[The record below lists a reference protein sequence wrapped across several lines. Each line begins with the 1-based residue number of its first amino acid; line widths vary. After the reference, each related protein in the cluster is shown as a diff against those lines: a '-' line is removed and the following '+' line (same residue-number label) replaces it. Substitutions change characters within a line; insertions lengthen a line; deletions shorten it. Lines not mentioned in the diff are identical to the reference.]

1 MGAGGRIGSIIAGM
15 ADADPDLE
23 LAAVVTRSGQGTG
36 LAARFRCAE
45 ISDLATILPDLPG
58 AVVIDF
64 TAPEATVA
72 TALTA
77 AAHGNPMVVG
87 TTGLDADQLDSLDR
101 AARTAPLLWAPNMS
115 VGVNALL
122 KVLPQLVRLL
132 GPAYDLEMVELHH
145 GQKKDAPSGTALKIA
160 QVLAEA
166 RDRDLG
172 EVGKYCREGI
182 IGARPRDEIGV
193 QAIRGGDVV
202 GDHTVWFLGPG
213 ERIEITHQAHSREN
227 FAQGALRAAKW
238 LVGKP
243 AGRLYT
249 FMDVLGV

>member
-23 LAAVVTRSGQGTG
+23 LAAVVTRGGQGAG

-166 RDRDLG
+166 RDWDLD

-182 IGARPRDEIGV
+182 IGARPQDEIGV
-193 QAIRGGDVV
+193 QTIRGGDVAGV
-202 GDHTVWFLGPG
+202 HTVYFLGPG
-213 ERIEITHQAHSREN
+213 ERIEVTHQAHTRET

-238 LVGKP
+238 IADKP
-243 AGRLYT
+243 AGQVYT
-249 FMDVLGV
+249 FADVLAG